1 MLTATGFAFEQLPD
15 GNVLIEFFGDDGK
28 TINKPVVTPE
38 IIRQVPLVAALLDVA
53 VKMGPE
59 AALEI
64 VERLN
69 KLRTKREIHNEGNN

>member
-1 MLTATGFAFEQLPD
+1 
-15 GNVLIEFFGDDGK
+15 
-28 TINKPVVTPE
+28 
-38 IIRQVPLVAALLDVA
+38 LLDVA